1 MLLNLRKK
9 DDGLRFGK
17 MSYGILE
24 FVDDEIYS
32 IMKKVQ
38 KNFNL
43 SWSKARDEVNNS
55 IKILY
60 SKNQ

>member
-1 MLLNLRKK
+1 
-9 DDGLRFGK
+9 